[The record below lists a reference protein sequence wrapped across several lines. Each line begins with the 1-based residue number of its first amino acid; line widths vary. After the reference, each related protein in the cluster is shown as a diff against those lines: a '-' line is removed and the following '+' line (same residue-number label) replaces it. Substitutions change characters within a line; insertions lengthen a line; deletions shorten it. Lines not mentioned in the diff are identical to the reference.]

1 MSSGRAGA
9 TLVEEALMII
19 ETVGL
24 RKSFRPRRARDNSS
38 VDAVA
43 GLDLTVKEGEIF
55 GFLGPNGAGKTTTLR
70 MLATLLKPD
79 SGEAMVAGADLLRD
93 PAAVRR
99 NIGYVAQTGG
109 TWSDVTAREEL
120 VLQGR
125 LHGFGKAEARRRA
138 ERALDAFD
146 LTPYADRRCSTYSGG
161 QRRRVEVAL
170 GIIHDPV
177 LVFLDEPSAGLD
189 PQSRA
194 HLWAEIR
201 RLRDTGMTVFLTTHY
216 LDEADALC
224 DRVAILDSGGIVA
237 EGSPEELKRAVSG
250 DVLTVGLG
258 HGAERAG
265 AVLGALAGVHRVD
278 PIEGG
283 LRLVV
288 DNGAAAVPE
297 LTRALDREGI
307 GLGGIELHRTS
318 LDNVFLEK
326 TGRSL
331 RES

>member
-1 MSSGRAGA
+1 
-9 TLVEEALMII
+9 MII
-19 ETVGL
+19 ETLGL
-24 RKSFRPRRARDNSS
+24 RKSFTPRGSRDRRP

-70 MLATLLKPD
+70 MLATLLPPD
-79 SGEAMVAGADLLRD
+79 GGEAMVAGADLLAD

-99 NIGYVAQTGG
+99 NIGYVAQSGG

-125 LHGFGKAEARRRA
+125 MHGFSKAESRRRA
-138 ERALDAFD
+138 ERALGAFD
-146 LTPYADRRCSTYSGG
+146 LAPYADRRCSTYSGG

-177 LVFLDEPSAGLD
+177 LVFLDEPSTGLD

-194 HLWAEIR
+194 HLWQEIR
-201 RLRDTGMTVFLTTHY
+201 RLRDGGMTVFLTTHY

-237 EGSPEELKRAVSG
+237 EGSPEELKRTTSG
-250 DVLTVGLG
+250 DVVTVQLD
-258 HGAERAG
+258 ATTATTAATAG
-265 AVLGALAGVHRVD
+265 TESPAAVLGALPGVRSVD
-278 PIEGG
+278 PVEGG
-283 LRLVV
+283 LRMVV
-288 DNGAAAVPE
+288 EHGSTAVAE
-297 LTRALDREGI
+297 LTRALDRAGI
-307 GLGGIELHRTS
+307 EFGALELHRTS

>member
-1 MSSGRAGA
+1 
-9 TLVEEALMII
+9 MII

-24 RKSFRPRRARDNSS
+24 RKSFRSRRARDNSP
-38 VDAVA
+38 VEAVA

-70 MLATLLKPD
+70 MLATLLVPD
-79 SGEAMVAGADLLRD
+79 SGEAEVAGADLRRD
-93 PAAVRR
+93 PAGVRR
-99 NIGYVAQTGG
+99 RIGYVAQSGG
-109 TWSDVTAREEL
+109 TWSDVTARDEL
-120 VLQGR
+120 VMQGR
-125 LHGFGKAEARRRA
+125 MHGFSKAEARRRA
-138 ERALDAFD
+138 DRALEAFD
-146 LTPYADRRCSTYSGG
+146 LSPYADRRCRTYSGG

-177 LVFLDEPSAGLD
+177 LVFLDEPSVGLD

-194 HLWAEIR
+194 HLWDEIR

-224 DRVAILDSGGIVA
+224 DRVAILDRGGIVA
-237 EGSPEELKRAVSG
+237 EGSPEELKREVSG
-250 DVLTVGLG
+250 DVVTVGLG
-258 HGAERAG
+258 AGGERAA
-265 AVLGALAGVHRVD
+265 AVLGALPGVRSVD
-278 PIEGG
+278 PVDGG

-288 DNGAAAVPE
+288 DSGVAAVPA

-307 GLGGIELHRTS
+307 ALGAVELHRTS